1 MTSMKCI
8 ADVGIE
14 KYLKDTRGFEVG
26 LLIGQVNGKLGSDVI
41 LTAVP
46 TPPET
51 HDSPL
56 NKLQDLSIEWMMLHA
71 KQVLAWLPGGIDCIG
86 VYIAT
91 KEDPTQVFTAVQLY
105 LRALDDIKRS
115 LNWLQDARD
124 EWSTMYVVVS
134 TTGGPISSR
143 VAYKVELLCRHLST
157 QNLSLDHI
165 PQTPVEIKWQ
175 STTGILQR
183 FTASIELHQ
192 EFATTSDA
200 VVANLRA
207 RLIHQAKQVEDALAV
222 PGDDGNTVIFL
233 SRPGHDDPPSSSRSK
248 SSDGAVAVLLGGI
261 SCVAYVPA
269 KAKQHEVAAAYLKQ
283 DFLKSV
289 AIRMDLLDEGLAHN
303 DSNTSSPR
311 TNLVLARRASFPW
324 ISCSIASD
332 FTGLVHALP
341 GETLGECQGN
351 VCEFLSSSIDDVA
364 MSWLEDE
371 PTTTADDDIDTS
383 EEKKTV
389 DAPPMYLLTALAVL
403 LIALAL
409 LVLDVV

>member
-1 MTSMKCI
+1 MKCI

-14 KYLKDTRGFEVG
+14 KYLKDTKEFEVG
-26 LLIGQVNGKLGSDVI
+26 LLIGQVVGKLGSDVI

-134 TTGGPISSR
+134 TTGGSISSR
-143 VAYKVELLCRHLST
+143 VAYK
-157 QNLSLDHI
+157 DHI
-165 PQTPVEIKWQ
+165 PQTPVETKWQ
-175 STTGILQR
+175 STAGILQR
-183 FTASIELHQ
+183 FTASVELHQ

-222 PGDDGNTVIFL
+222 PGDDSNTVIFL
-233 SRPGHDDPPSSSRSK
+233 SRPGHDDLPSSSKAK
-248 SSDGAVAVLLGGI
+248 SSAVAVLLGGI

-269 KAKQHEVAAAYLKQ
+269 KAKQHHVAAAYLKQ

-289 AIRMDLLDEGLAHN
+289 AIRMDLLDEDLAHN
-303 DSNTSSPR
+303 DCNTSSPR
-311 TNLVLARRASFPW
+311 TNFVLARRASFPW
-324 ISCSIASD
+324 ISCGIASD

-341 GETLGECQGN
+341 GETLGECQSN

-383 EEKKTV
+383 EEKKSV

-403 LIALAL
+403 LVALAL